1 MPELPEAIRTR
12 LDDLQEQVTR
22 AGGSLAAMQSRVQEL
37 QAESGGLRDEQ
48 GRLQGRIAELEAEN
62 DRIRHL
68 QTENDQV
75 LARHAAL
82 TEELRAMLGRM
93 QGDG

>member
-1 MPELPEAIRTR
+1 MPELPEAIRSR
-12 LDDLQEQVTR
+12 LDDLQEHVTR
-22 AGGSLAAMQSRVQEL
+22 AGGSLASMQSRIAEL
-37 QAESGGLRDEQ
+37 QAECGGLRDEQ
-48 GRLQGRIAELEAEN
+48 SRLHGRIAELEAEN
-62 DRIRHL
+62 KRVRHL

-82 TEELRAMLGRM
+82 TEALRAMLDRM

>member
-37 QAESGGLRDEQ
+37 LAESGGLRDEQ